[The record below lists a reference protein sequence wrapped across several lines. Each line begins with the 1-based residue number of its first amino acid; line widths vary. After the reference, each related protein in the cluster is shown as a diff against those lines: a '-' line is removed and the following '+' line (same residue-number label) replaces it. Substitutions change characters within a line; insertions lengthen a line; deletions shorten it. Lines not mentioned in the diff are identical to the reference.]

1 MRDFNSQLQ
10 EDLHTMRYAELRR
23 EADHYRLV
31 KEALAGQ
38 PRHRGLFARLFARL
52 LNGLGHSMSG
62 WGSRLE
68 ARYGCPGE
76 LQAVPGSGDCP

>member
-1 MRDFNSQLQ
+1 MREFNTQLQ
-10 EDLHTMRYAELRR
+10 EDLLSLRYAELRR
-23 EADHYRLV
+23 EADQRRLV

-38 PRHRGLFARLFARL
+38 PRRRGLFAHL
-52 LNGLGHSMSG
+52 LNGLGQHMSG